1 MYASMQLIVQYALEI
16 TICTLIAMGLLVV
29 YKTALLNMPL
39 QPLLMELGNVHLALS
54 IAWHA
59 MTRIPVPNAFQLP
72 KSSIMVN
79 VFRQIASIVKH
90 ATS

>member
-54 IAWHA
+54 IA
-59 MTRIPVPNAFQLP
+59 
-72 KSSIMVN
+72 
-79 VFRQIASIVKH
+79 
-90 ATS
+90 